1 MLKGL
6 QMPSFKN
13 VQVTLTV
20 INEEVF
26 FFLAW
31 LLPASDRTLE
41 WYLEVG

>member
-26 FFLAW
+26 FLAW